1 MEIVSQRLQDK
12 WKKHTTSE
20 TAQENSIAKVF
31 FGVGWGWGS
40 VVGAEKAEL
49 PTFCILHSTMGFF
62 FFFFFFSPSFFFFF
76 SSQVKQWEWRRN
88 KEICNWLWSINCK
101 HHCTRTSP
109 TMVLNSKLKGTDSEK
124 MVSEWLTLVRLDA
137 TTVNIKFFWQWVLQ
151 GKPGYFA
158 LCTIFL
164 QFRLEFVYLV
174 L

>member
-1 MEIVSQRLQDK
+1 MVWFFHFFVDGYQNQMEIVSQRLQDK

-20 TAQENSIAKVF
+20 TAQENSLAKVF

-101 HHCTRTSP
+101 HHCTRTSR
-109 TMVLNSKLKGTDSEK
+109 GTRAHGYLYK
-124 MVSEWLTLVRLDA
+124 PPALHPLLTYGDYLQRGEVTFD
-137 TTVNIKFFWQWVLQ
+137 TV
-151 GKPGYFA
+151 
-158 LCTIFL
+158 
-164 QFRLEFVYLV
+164 
-174 L
+174 